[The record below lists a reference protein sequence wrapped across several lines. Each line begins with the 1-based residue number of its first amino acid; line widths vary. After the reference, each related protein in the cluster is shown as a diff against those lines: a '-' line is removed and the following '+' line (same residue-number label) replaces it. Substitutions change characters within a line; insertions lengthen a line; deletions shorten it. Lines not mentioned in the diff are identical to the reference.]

1 MPRPTRTLNDFIGL
15 FNERPELFP
24 KTDPHGGFF
33 TEAELAKRWRLQ
45 ESTIQAWRLSC
56 NKKLAPYF
64 NLGTGA
70 KAVPL
75 YPKMFVFF
83 MEQERMVR

>member
-15 FNERPELFP
+15 FNERPELF
-24 KTDPHGGFF
+24 KKEDPFGGFY

-45 ESTIQAWRLSC
+45 ESTIQQWRLDC
-56 NKKLAPYF
+56 NRKLPIWL

-70 KAVPL
+70 KAVAL
-75 YPKMFVFF
+75 YPKMMVWFIE
-83 MEQERMVR
+83 EQRMVR